1 MKHKFTLGIVSGM
14 SILALAVPLLAQVS
28 SAASGE
34 ATTETSLFT
43 PPEMRQEKISDRI
56 ARDDAF
62 LANVDAMVSI
72 LKSATQ
78 THRDAL
84 TAAAALTD
92 LTAQKEAVQAA
103 DEAYRTTIQD
113 ALKAN
118 PDLKSVMM
126 PFGGR
131 GHGGRGGMMG
141 RGPDTEDL
149 ASKLGMTE
157 TELKAALEGGKTI
170 QEIATEKGVTLPT
183 PSKNG
188 RGRGPM
194 MNDSDGTNTTDQ

>member
-14 SILALAVPLLAQVS
+14 SILALAVPLLAQGS
-28 SAASGE
+28 SAAFSG
-34 ATTETSLFT
+34 TTTT
-43 PPEMRQEKISDRI
+43 GTGRPAMKQENITDRI

-72 LKSATQ
+72 QKSATQ
-78 THRDAL
+78 THRNAL

-92 LTAQKEAVQAA
+92 ETAQQEAMRAA

-118 PDLKSVMM
+118 PDLQSAMM

-131 GHGGRGGMMG
+131 GQGMRGGMMG
-141 RGPDTEDL
+141 RGPMNDKIAEE
-149 ASKLGMTE
+149 LGMT
-157 TELKAALEGGKTI
+157 TDELKAALEGGKTI

-183 PSKNG
+183 PPKDG

-194 MNDSDGTNTTDQ
+194 HGFDGQDSTEE

>member
-14 SILALAVPLLAQVS
+14 SILALAVPFLAQVS
-28 SAASGE
+28 SAATSD
-34 ATTETSLFT
+34 ATTETSFPDCPAMKL
-43 PPEMRQEKISDRI
+43 MSIQDRI

-72 LKSATQ
+72 QKSATQ

-92 LTAQKEAVQAA
+92 ETAQQEAVRAA
-103 DEAYRTTIQD
+103 DEAYRTMIQD

-118 PDLKSVMM
+118 SDLQSVMM

-131 GHGGRGGMMG
+131 GRGMHGGMMG
-141 RGPDTEDL
+141 RGPDTENL

-157 TELKAALEGGKTI
+157 TELKAALEGGKTMH
-170 QEIATEKGVTLPT
+170 EIATEKGVTLPT
-183 PSKNG
+183 PPKDG
-188 RGRGPM
+188 HGRGPM
-194 MNDSDGTNTTDQ
+194 HDVDGQEATEE

>member
-14 SILALAVPLLAQVS
+14 SILALAVPLLAQGS
-28 SAASGE
+28 SAAFSG
-34 ATTETSLFT
+34 TTTGTDRLA
-43 PPEMRQEKISDRI
+43 MKQENITDRI

-72 LKSATQ
+72 QKSATQ
-78 THRDAL
+78 THRNAL

-92 LTAQKEAVQAA
+92 ETAQQEAVRAA

-113 ALKAN
+113 AMKAN
-118 PDLKSVMM
+118 PDLKSAMM

-131 GHGGRGGMMG
+131 GHGGPGGMG

-183 PSKNG
+183 PPKDG

-194 MNDSDGTNTTDQ
+194 HGFDGQDSTEE